1 MIVASKAKRL
11 MSDNGENPFDKRMLP
26 SKDGLTDQAF
36 EGLIRARSYV
46 PGQILSCYDAKAPI
60 LEEPQF
66 GAEQVDQ
73 LLMGERFKVIERKH
87 DFYWGQA
94 LRDGYVGYVP
104 ARAFRDHWYLPT
116 HYVSTL
122 RTYVFA
128 SPNLKS
134 SILCAL
140 SLNAL
145 VNVSAVEGKFSYIN
159 DMGWVFTEHLS
170 GFDQFASD
178 FVSVAEN
185 YINAPY
191 QWGGRESIGLDCSGL
206 LQQALYA
213 AGFGC
218 PRDADMQSK
227 LGVALDV
234 NVNEAGHVSGL
245 KRGDLV
251 FWKGHVAIMI
261 NEDEIIHANAFHMKV
276 AIEPLKTAIKRI
288 ETSQNLSPIG
298 FRRL

>member
-1 MIVASKAKRL
+1 MTDKGDKH
-11 MSDNGENPFDKRMLP
+11 FDKRVTPL
-26 SKDGLTDQAF
+26 KDGLADAAF
-36 EGLIRARSYV
+36 EGLVKARTYA
-46 PGQILSCYDAKAPI
+46 PGQILSCFDAKTPI
-60 LEEPQF
+60 LAEPHF
-66 GAEQVDQ
+66 GSEQIDQ

-104 ARAFRDHWYLPT
+104 VRAFRDSWYLPT

-122 RTYVFA
+122 RTYCFA
-128 SPNLKS
+128 APNLKS

-145 VNVSAVEGKFSYIN
+145 VNVTREENGYAYIN
-159 DMGWVFTEHLS
+159 DMGWVFSDHLS
-170 GFDQFASD
+170 TFEKFAD
-178 FVSVAEN
+178 DYVAVAES

-218 PRDADMQSK
+218 PRDSDMQSQ
-227 LGVALDV
+227 LGSEVAVKDDL
-234 NVNEAGHVSGL
+234 SGL

-251 FWKGHVAIMI
+251 FWKGHVAIMV
-261 NEDEIIHANAFHMKV
+261 DDHQIIHANAHHMKV
-276 AIEPLKTAIKRI
+276 AIEPLTEAVKRI
-288 ETSQNLSPIG
+288 EKTPTG
-298 FRRL
+298 RPTAFRRL

>member
-1 MIVASKAKRL
+1 MVALKAKRL
-11 MSDNGENPFDKRMLP
+11 MVDKGEEHFDKRITPLNE
-26 SKDGLTDQAF
+26 GVTDQAF
-36 EGLIRARSYV
+36 EGLIKARSYV
-46 PGQILSCYDAKAPI
+46 VGQILSCYDAKAPI
-60 LEEPQF
+60 LSEPQF
-66 GAEQVDQ
+66 GSEQVDQ

-104 ARAFRDHWYLPT
+104 VRAFRDSWYLPT
-116 HYVSTL
+116 QYVATL

-128 SPNLKS
+128 APNLKS

-145 VNVSAVEGKFSYIN
+145 VNVSREENGFSYIN
-159 DMGWVFTEHLS
+159 DMGWVFTDHLS
-170 GFDQFASD
+170 NFEKFADD
-178 FVSVAEN
+178 FVAIAEA
-185 YINAPY
+185 YVNAPY

-218 PRDADMQSK
+218 PRDSDMQAK
-227 LGVALDV
+227 LGTGIDV
-234 NVNEAGHVSGL
+234 TDDLKGL

-251 FWKGHVAIMI
+251 FWKGHVAIMT
-261 NEDEIIHANAFHMKV
+261 DEANIIHANAHHMKV
-276 AIEPLKTAIKRI
+276 AVEPLKTAVRRI
-288 ETSQNLSPIG
+288 EKAGSGRPTA

>member
-1 MIVASKAKRL
+1 MT
-11 MSDNGENPFDKRMLP
+11 DDGEDHFDKRITPLQN
-26 SKDGLTDQAF
+26 GLTDQAF
-36 EGLIRARSYV
+36 DGLVRARSYV
-46 PGQILSCYDAKAPI
+46 PGQILSCYDAKAP
-60 LEEPQF
+60 LLSEPQF
-66 GAEQVDQ
+66 GGEQVDQ

-104 ARAFRDHWYLPT
+104 VRAFRDGWYLPS

-128 SPNLKS
+128 APQVKS

-140 SLNAL
+140 SLNSL
-145 VNVSAVEGKFSYIN
+145 VSVTTEEAGFVYIN
-159 DMGWVFTEHLS
+159 EMGWVYKSHLS
-170 GFDQFASD
+170 GFDQFAD
-178 FVSVAEN
+178 DYVSVAES

-218 PRDADMQSK
+218 PRDSDMQAK
-227 LGVALDV
+227 LGVSLEVGDDLQ
-234 NVNEAGHVSGL
+234 GL

-251 FWKGHVAIMI
+251 FWKGHVAIMTDG
-261 NEDEIIHANAFHMKV
+261 EHIIHANAFHMKV
-276 AIEPLKTAIKRI
+276 AIEPLSEAIKRI
-288 ETSQNLSPIG
+288 EKNTGNGVSG